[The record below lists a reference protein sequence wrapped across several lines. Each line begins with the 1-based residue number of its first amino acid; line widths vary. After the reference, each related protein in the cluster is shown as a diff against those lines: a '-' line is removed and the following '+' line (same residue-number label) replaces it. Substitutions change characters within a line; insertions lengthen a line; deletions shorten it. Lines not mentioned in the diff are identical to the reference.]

1 MSSQNQFA
9 QVSVELCALW
19 VLGLWLS
26 VSKRNCTIYVSIPD
40 SDGLY
45 KCSQRI
51 LWNTN
56 CLPFSSFKVSWC
68 RFLLNEFSAP
78 SKVSSKCCFWL
89 TRFSFFPVQMLLH
102 DESCNE
108 MELQGGVTL
117 YGIFYLPVNY
127 TELQKR
133 AFYCILRS
141 ICLKCWCVFFFFSI
155 LFWRINNTKS
165 KTKGGWKEE
174 VMGRLWLETAFSQMH
189 VNISQ
194 TLAFISRE
202 ALCRLKNNILII
214 TPVNKILF

>member
-1 MSSQNQFA
+1 M
-9 QVSVELCALW
+9 
-19 VLGLWLS
+19 
-26 VSKRNCTIYVSIPD
+26 K
-40 SDGLY
+40 Y
-45 KCSQRI
+45 K
-51 LWNTN
+51 
-56 CLPFSSFKVSWC
+56 LPSFFIEVSWC

-78 SKVSSKCCFWL
+78 SKVSSKLCYVAFGWPDSHF
-89 TRFSFFPVQMLLH
+89 FSVIMLLH

-127 TELQKR
+127 TELQKW

-141 ICLKCWCVFFFFSI
+141 IGLKVDFFFSI
-155 LFWRINNTKS
+155 FFWRTNKTKS
-165 KTKGGWKEE
+165 KTKGGWKDD

-194 TLAFISRE
+194 MLTVISRE

-214 TPVNKILF
+214 TPVNQILL